1 MLFEDFHLHSNVL
14 EGLKDLSFDEP
25 TEIQSECIPL
35 ILNGKDV
42 IASSQTGT
50 GKTGAFVI
58 PMLSK
63 LSENPQ
69 KGIKAL
75 ILTPTR
81 ELAKQVDEQIVALGY
96 HTGVT
101 SVTVYGGGTPD
112 DWNRQEKALYHEK
125 VNIVVA
131 TPGRLIDHMKIK
143 PIDFSSLDYFV
154 LDEADRMLDMGFLP
168 DVSKIESKLPRKRQ
182 NLLFSATIPNDI
194 EKFIRTFSKSQERVN
209 IATFKVAKGVRQVA
223 YKVPGWAKEELLLHL
238 LSKEEYTSCIVFVG
252 TKKGTEELTR
262 SVKKKGINAQSIHGD
277 RTQSEREEAL
287 RDFRSGKCKVLIAT
301 DVLSRGIDIDDISH
315 IINFDVPGDLDDYIH
330 RIGRTARA
338 ESTGDAI
345 TFVSERDRNRIRPI
359 YHAMKDDLIILE
371 IPDEIRSSGKK
382 DEKRPDNRRQRSS
395 QTGRRSSSGKNNRS
409 NKRQSGTKTASEN
422 KDTPGKKG
430 KSENTSSNRR
440 RKPQSKSNSSHSSQK
455 SESKSTKSTENKR
468 SNSQGKGR
476 KTTSNSKRNYK
487 GKKTNTSS
495 SNESGSQNRSNE
507 KAGNSNS
514 KPRRNNNRRRSNN
527 NRKNSD
533 SNQGQEESLQSM
545 RARQRKSLRDAQDTK
560 RALMSNQVEP
570 NPNQDKKGL
579 FGRIKKIF
587 SK

>member
-1 MLFEDFHLHSNVL
+1 MSFEDFHLHSNVL
-14 EGLKDLSFDEP
+14 EGLKDLSFDDP
-25 TEIQSECIPL
+25 TEIQSECIPH

-58 PMLSK
+58 PILSI

-69 KGIKAL
+69 KGIRAL

-112 DWNRQEKALYHEK
+112 DWNRQDKALYHEI

-143 PIDFSSLDYFV
+143 PIDFSALDYFV

-194 EKFIRTFSKSQERVN
+194 EKFISTFSKSQERIN
-209 IATFKVAKGVRQVA
+209 IATFKVAKGVRQIA

-238 LSKEEYTSCIVFVG
+238 LAKEEYTSCIVFVG

-262 SVKKKGINAQSIHGD
+262 SVNKKGINAKSMHGD
-277 RTQSEREEAL
+277 RTQAEREEAL
-287 RDFRSGKCKVLIAT
+287 RDFRSGKCKVIIAT

-371 IPDEIRSSGKK
+371 IPEEIRSSPKN
-382 DEKRPDNRRQRSS
+382 DKRSGGNRRRSAQS
-395 QTGRRSSSGKNNRS
+395 GRKPSSGSNNRS
-409 NKRQSGTKTASEN
+409 SNK
-422 KDTPGKKG
+422 
-430 KSENTSSNRR
+430 KSETKSVSESKESSDKQNKPKSNNNRSR
-440 RKPQSKSNSSHSSQK
+440 RKPQAKSDTSPNPEENRSSDNKQSNSRDK
-455 SESKSTKSTENKR
+455 SKNST
-468 SNSQGKGR
+468 
-476 KTTSNSKRNYK
+476 RNPRRNNRTQ
-487 GKKTNTSS
+487 KTNTSPAAG
-495 SNESGSQNRSNE
+495 SGSQNRSNE
-507 KAGNSNS
+507 KGGNSNS
-514 KPRRNNNRRRSNN
+514 NPRRNNRRRSD
-527 NRKNSD
+527 NRKDSE
-533 SNQGQEESLQSM
+533 SNQNRDESIQSM

-570 NPNQDKKGL
+570 NPNQDKKEKGL
-579 FGRIKKIF
+579 FGKLKKIF